1 MKVKEIDRTANI
13 AWSPA
18 QQVDRTANIA
28 WSPAQQ
34 VRYPPSITET
44 AFLSTVLAVIIPS
57 NKRKVFKIVD
67 KTI

>member
-1 MKVKEIDRTANI
+1 MKVKEI
-13 AWSPA
+13 
-18 QQVDRTANIA
+18 DRTANIA